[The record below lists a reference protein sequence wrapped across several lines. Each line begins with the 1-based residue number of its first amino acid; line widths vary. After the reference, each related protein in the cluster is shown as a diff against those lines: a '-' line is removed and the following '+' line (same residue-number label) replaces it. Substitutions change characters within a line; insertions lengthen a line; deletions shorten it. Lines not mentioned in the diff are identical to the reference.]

1 LPQVAVS
8 KLNEYL
14 LVVCTG
20 TSPDYKKVYSMGIF
34 VNGEGDPT
42 QAPLEWGS
50 YPTTVCVDGEMV
62 FSLHLD
68 ANSSEPTPTIE
79 VRMIN
84 SQTLHQS
91 FSLEA
96 IQGNIQLLSLARPGF
111 ATPVNAR
118 QEKLT
123 QKDIPIFEAKRVKEN
138 GTKKTVKGGDENVQN
153 PAGSSLTPPPTPK
166 PPRPGH
172 QYSRSQ
178 GKGDVAIETAQGSEA
193 PSALPTSHI
202 LLATSRAVYALLPLT
217 LLSQIESLID
227 EGKVKEASALL
238 SQSQAKH
245 AKDENLVS
253 LIGLD
258 QISTYLLNDHVLRLL
273 ISST

>member
-1 LPQVAVS
+1 MSETWKILPQIAVS
-8 KLNEYL
+8 KLDEYL

-20 TSPDYKKVYSMGIF
+20 TSSDYRQVYSIGLF
-34 VNGEGDPT
+34 VNGKGEPT
-42 QAPLEWGS
+42 QAPLEWS
-50 YPTTVCVDGEMV
+50 SLPTTVCVDGEMV
-62 FSLHLD
+62 ISLHLD
-68 ANSSEPTPTIE
+68 ANSLEPTSTIE

-84 SQTLHQS
+84 SQALHQS

-96 IQGNIQLLSLARPGF
+96 MKIQENIQLLSLARPGF
-111 ATPVNAR
+111 AMPVNAR
-118 QEKLT
+118 REKLT
-123 QKDIPIFEAKRVKEN
+123 QKAIPIFEAKRVKEN
-138 GTKKTVKGGDENVQN
+138 GMNEPVEGGDGKVQT
-153 PAGSSLTPPPTPK
+153 PGGISLTPPPTPK

-178 GKGDVAIETAQGSEA
+178 GKGNGSVETAQGSEV

-202 LLATSRAVYALLPLT
+202 LLSTLHAVYALLPST

-227 EGKVKEASALL
+227 EGKVKEAATFL

-253 LIGLD
+253 LW
-258 QISTYLLNDHVLRLL
+258 T
-273 ISST
+273 